1 MGPAHLSMAGNGR
14 LVIPA
19 GMRTE
24 IGLPDGG
31 KLVARVEGGAVILE
45 PFDIALRRAR
55 ALVRRYVPEGVSVV
69 DELIAERHAA
79 AGHE

>member
-1 MGPAHLSMAGNGR
+1 
-14 LVIPA
+14 
-19 GMRTE
+19 MRTE

-31 KLVARVEGGAVILE
+31 KLVARVEDGAVILE

-55 ALVRRYVPEGVSVV
+55 ALVRRYVPEGVSVA